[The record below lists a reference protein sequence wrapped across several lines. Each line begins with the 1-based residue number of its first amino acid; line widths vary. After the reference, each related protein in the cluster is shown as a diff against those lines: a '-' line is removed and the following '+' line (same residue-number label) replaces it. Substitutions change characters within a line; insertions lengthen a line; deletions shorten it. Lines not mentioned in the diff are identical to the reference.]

1 MLRIESFY
9 NLLISLHFY
18 IYFKIRK
25 NCAGVHI
32 LYTPAPP
39 GPGGDTRGGR
49 GRISPSQVRVFP

>member
-1 MLRIESFY
+1 MHRIESFY

-32 LYTPAPP
+32 LYTPPP
-39 GPGGDTRGGR
+39 
-49 GRISPSQVRVFP
+49 VALAFPQLPQYIYLFIRHATDY

>member
-32 LYTPAPP
+32 LYMIDPTGPCLPPTPQYIYLFIHAAN
-39 GPGGDTRGGR
+39 DY
-49 GRISPSQVRVFP
+49 